1 MSALIFA
8 EDYEFEPVPNKAEY
22 YIGKFNS
29 GKDMDALVSW
39 GEMFVDWSAKNN
51 WRQSTTTVIMSTYFD
66 DSISESDFVWL
77 NIIPNA
83 KEQYTSLET
92 WIEVG
97 KDMRSTLP
105 VTNER
110 VIDTIQWPIS
120 SPANTDS
127 DNGIVRFSDC
137 TMNEGV
143 TARDMFDAYKE
154 FDRTVD
160 YIYDTIEA
168 YKTLDR
174 KGAKFAKQG
183 NIHAHIRRGPLG
195 VVLCLGPYN
204 YPLNETFCLLIPAII
219 MGNTAIFK
227 PAKHGVLLIAPLLY
241 CKLFK
246 IAFLQE

>member
-1 MSALIFA
+1 MKYLSIFILSISAFLTA
-8 EDYEFEPVPNKAEY
+8 ADYKYQPEPNKAEY

-39 GEMFVDWSAKNN
+39 GEMFVDWSAENN

-66 DSISESDFVWL
+66 DSISESDYVWL

-92 WIEVG
+92 WLEVG
-97 KDMRSTLP
+97 TDMLSTLP

-137 TMNEGV
+137 TMNE
-143 TARDMFDAYKE
+143 
-154 FDRTVD
+154 
-160 YIYDTIEA
+160 
-168 YKTLDR
+168 LSL
-174 KGAKFAKQG
+174 
-183 NIHAHIRRGPLG
+183 IHI
-195 VVLCLGPYN
+195 
-204 YPLNETFCLLIPAII
+204 
-219 MGNTAIFK
+219 
-227 PAKHGVLLIAPLLY
+227 
-241 CKLFK
+241 
-246 IAFLQE
+246 

>member
-1 MSALIFA
+1 MKYLTIFVLSVSAFLSA
-8 EDYEFEPVPNKAEY
+8 ADYKYQPEPNKAEY

-39 GEMFVDWSAKNN
+39 GEMFVDWSAENN

-66 DSISESDFVWL
+66 DSISESDYVWL

-92 WIEVG
+92 WLEVG
-97 KDMRSTLP
+97 TDMLSTLP

-154 FDRTVD
+154 FDAKAKSMGDNLGRKMILPFAGAGTVD
-160 YIYDTIEA
+160 YDFVYSLYGSSMEDFGFAADNYGENLALTDEA
-168 YKTLDR
+168 MKMNSMVEC
-174 KGAKFAKQG
+174 G
-183 NIHAHIRRGPLG
+183 NSRVLTTNRIQRGEL
-195 VVLCLGPYN
+195 
-204 YPLNETFCLLIPAII
+204 
-219 MGNTAIFK
+219 
-227 PAKHGVLLIAPLLY
+227 
-241 CKLFK
+241 
-246 IAFLQE
+246 